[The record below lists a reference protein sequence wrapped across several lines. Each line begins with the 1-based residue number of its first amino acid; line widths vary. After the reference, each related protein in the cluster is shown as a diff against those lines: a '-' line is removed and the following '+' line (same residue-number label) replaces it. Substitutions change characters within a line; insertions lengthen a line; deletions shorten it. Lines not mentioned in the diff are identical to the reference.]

1 VSELSRRLLFA
12 LVGAPLML
20 GLIYV
25 GGWILAGAAA
35 IVSAIGAWELL
46 RMQRE
51 AGAEPMEPASLA
63 IAAAIP
69 LIVHAHYLGVFDVPV
84 AMWALVLV
92 ALIASTIWTRS
103 VARKPMASVAA
114 TLLAALYPPLIAF
127 VYALRSHEY
136 TVGAIAGTTLVMY
149 PVATVWATDTGAY
162 TVGRIVGGKKLMP
175 SISPGKTIAGGVGG
189 VSLALIV
196 SVLYARFV
204 LPPLAQL
211 GVTLTGAVAF
221 GIAVSV
227 AAQAGDLAESMFKR
241 DAGVKDSSRLLPG
254 HGGILDRFD
263 GLYFAL
269 PVAYLALGLLLFP
282 APGR

>member
-1 VSELSRRLLFA
+1 VSELTRRLLFA

-20 GLIYV
+20 GLIYA
-25 GGWILAGAAA
+25 GGWILAASAAT
-35 IVSAIGAWELL
+35 VSAIGAWELL

-51 AGAEPMEPASLA
+51 AGANPMEPVSIS

-69 LIVHAHYLGVFDVPV
+69 LVVHAHYLGVLDVPV
-84 AMWALVLV
+84 AAWAMVLL
-92 ALIASTIWTRS
+92 ASIASTIWARG
-103 VARKPMASVAA
+103 VAGKPMASVAA

-136 TVGAIAGTTLVMY
+136 TVGAVAGTTLAMY

-162 TVGRIVGGKKLMP
+162 TLGRIVGGRKLMP
-175 SISPGKTIAGGVGG
+175 SISPKKTIAGAIGG
-189 VSLALIV
+189 VSVALVV
-196 SVLYARFV
+196 SLVYARLV
-204 LPPLAQL
+204 LPQLAQL
-211 GVTLTGAVAF
+211 AVSTTAALAF
-221 GIAVSV
+221 GVAVSV
-227 AAQAGDLAESMFKR
+227 AAQTGDLAESLFKR

-269 PVAYLALGLLLFP
+269 PVAYVMLGYLLFP
-282 APGR
+282 APSR

>member
-92 ALIASTIWTRS
+92 ALIASTIWTRG

-175 SISPGKTIAGGVGG
+175 SISPGKTIAGAVGG

-204 LPPLAQL
+204 LPSLAQL

>member
-1 VSELSRRLLFA
+1 MNELTRRLLFA

-20 GLIYV
+20 GLIYA
-25 GGWILAGAAA
+25 GGWILAGSAAT
-35 IVSAIGAWELL
+35 VSAIGAWELL

-51 AGAEPMEPASLA
+51 AGADPLEPASII

-69 LIVHAHYLGVFDVPV
+69 LVVHAHYLGVFDVTV
-84 AMWALVLV
+84 TEWALVLV
-92 ALIASTIWTRS
+92 VLIASTIWTRGVS
-103 VARKPMASVAA
+103 QKPMASAAA
-114 TLLAALYPPLIAF
+114 TLFAALYPTLIAF

-136 TVGAIAGTTLVMY
+136 TVGAVAGTALVMY

-162 TVGRIVGGKKLMP
+162 TIGRLVGGRKLMP
-175 SISPGKTIAGGVGG
+175 SISPGKTVAGAIGG
-189 VSLALIV
+189 VSVALIV

-211 GVTLTGAVAF
+211 GVSVAGALAF
-221 GIAVSV
+221 GVAVSV
-227 AAQAGDLAESMFKR
+227 AAQTGDLAESLFKR

-269 PVAYLALGLLLFP
+269 PVAYLALGHLLFP
-282 APGR
+282 VPGR

>member
-1 VSELSRRLLFA
+1 MRRLLFA

-20 GLIYV
+20 GLIYA
-25 GGWILAGAAA
+25 GGWILAAAA
-35 IVSAIGAWELL
+35 AVVSAIGAWELL

-51 AGAEPMEPASLA
+51 AGADPMEPASIA

-69 LIVHAHYLGVFDVPV
+69 LVVHAHYLGVFDVPV
-84 AMWALVLV
+84 AAWAIVLI
-92 ALIASTIWTRS
+92 ALIASTIWTRG
-103 VARKPMASVAA
+103 VARKPMASVAS

-136 TVGAIAGTTLVMY
+136 TVGAVAGTTLVMY

-162 TVGRIVGGKKLMP
+162 TLGRIFGRRKLMP
-175 SISPGKTIAGGVGG
+175 SISPGKTVAGGIGG
-189 VSLALIV
+189 VSVALIV
-196 SVLYARFV
+196 SVLSARFV
-204 LPPLAQL
+204 LPPLSQL
-211 GVTLTGAVAF
+211 AVSTVGALAF
-221 GIAVSV
+221 ALAVSV
-227 AAQAGDLAESMFKR
+227 AAQTGDLAESLFKR

-269 PVAYLALGLLLFP
+269 PVAYVMLGYLLFP
-282 APGR
+282 APAR